1 MLIDTHVHLGGCIP
15 PSFVWDI
22 IQRCDLKYLAEQY
35 DDVVREMTFYP
46 TEPKTFHRFLDKF
59 RILDQIQWTEDT
71 IDSSIK
77 AVSEYF
83 ISVGVDFVWLDFSIN
98 KYMNIGWHKKDAILH
113 IHDCFKR
120 YMPNQVGLILSIKYE
135 SPKTSQKQYL
145 KVIED
150 PDICNCLFGVDL
162 VGDEGYYN
170 PKFYAPLFRDWVT
183 AGKIVRA
190 HVGESQSCANVTT
203 AIQEL
208 QVTNVAHGI
217 QAANNDYA
225 LQLAIDNNVTFDMA
239 LASNYITNVITGDH
253 PLFVIYDRGV
263 QVTIG
268 SDDPIQCGTSI
279 KDEYESCSMHG
290 LCEDD
295 IKNIKTVALQNTISA
310 LCKQGRTCDANILAQ
325 KTRLS

>member
-35 DDVVREMTFYP
+35 DDVVKQMTFAP

-59 RILDQIQWTEDT
+59 RILDQIQWTEEL

-83 ISVGVDFVWLDFSIN
+83 TNVGADYVWLDFSIN
-98 KYMNIGWHKKDAILH
+98 KYMSIGWHKKDAILY
-113 IHDCFKR
+113 IHDCFNR

-150 PDICNCLFGVDL
+150 PDVCKCLFGVDL
-162 VGDEGYYN
+162 VGDEGYYDPN
-170 PKFYAPLFRDWVT
+170 FYAPLFKDWVKE
-183 AGKIVRA
+183 GKIVRA
-190 HVGESQSCANVTT
+190 HVGESQSSANVIT
-203 AIQEL
+203 AIKEL
-208 QVTNVAHGI
+208 QVTNIAHGI
-217 QAANNDYA
+217 QAANNEDA

-239 LASNYITNVITGDH
+239 LASNYITNVVVGDH

-263 QVTIG
+263 KVTIG
-268 SDDPIQCGTSI
+268 SDDPVQCGSSI
-279 KDEYESCSMHG
+279 RDEYLSCPTHG
-290 LCEDD
+290 LCEAA
-295 IKNIKTVALQNTISA
+295 IKNIKNVAFQNTVNA
-310 LCKQGRTCDANILAQ
+310 LYKQGRIHDANILSR
-325 KTRLS
+325 KFDLL